1 MITVTALLRR
11 IVAAYA
17 ARISVIDEILC
28 SIGDF
33 AIESYILACRAV
45 ARKPGDIGEAEASH
59 GRKVRIPAAWVDDPQ
74 GWLRGGD
81 TQ

>member
-11 IVAAYA
+11 IVSAYA

-33 AIESYILACRAV
+33 AIDFIIEGVTESGQASSHSLDDRADP
-45 ARKPGDIGEAEASH
+45 AR
-59 GRKVRIPAAWVDDPQ
+59 VDDVE
-74 GWLRGGD
+74 
-81 TQ
+81 

>member
-33 AIESYILACRAV
+33 AIDNTSW
-45 ARKPGDIGEAEASH
+45 
-59 GRKVRIPAAWVDDPQ
+59 PAAL
-74 GWLRGGD
+74 LRENPA
-81 TQ
+81 T